1 MLLLKTV
8 LQLCWQP
15 GSMVVGESSGMLIV
29 MLAEQAHVGGDPLF
43 ADNLFRF
50 GDKDGSGTGALL
62 QHPLAVLALPSGEVV
77 VADSYNHRLKVP
89 PRILRPLLYQ
99 LSGQLAV

>member
-1 MLLLKTV
+1 M
-8 LQLCWQP
+8 
-15 GSMVVGESSGMLIV
+15 
-29 MLAEQAHVGGDPLF
+29 AAQAHVGGDPLF

-62 QHPLAVLALPSGEVV
+62 QHPLAVLALSNGDVI

-89 PRILRPLLYQ
+89 LCLRRSVAT
-99 LSGQLAV
+99 SGLKPT